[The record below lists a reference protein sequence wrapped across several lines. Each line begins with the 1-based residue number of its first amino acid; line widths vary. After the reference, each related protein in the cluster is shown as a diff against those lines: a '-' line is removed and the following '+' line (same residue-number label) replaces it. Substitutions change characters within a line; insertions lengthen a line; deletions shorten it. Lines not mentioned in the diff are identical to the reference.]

1 MTSINDLNTQDKIE
15 LLFNNFKAF
24 LKEKNIRYG
33 DSALTPVKIFSK
45 ENASNSIYQRLD
57 DKLSRISNSKG
68 EVKKNDVVDIVGYLC
83 LLLIDKDWLTFDEFL
98 D

>member
-1 MTSINDLNTQDKIE
+1 MDTQEKIE

-33 DSALTPVKIFSK
+33 DSALSPVRIFS
-45 ENASNSIYQRLD
+45 SIEPDQQICNRID
-57 DKLSRISNSKG
+57 DKLSRIKNSKKL
-68 EVKKNDVVDIVGYLC
+68 KKNDIADLFGYLA
-83 LLLIDKDWLTFDEFL
+83 LLMIQNDWLSFDEFL